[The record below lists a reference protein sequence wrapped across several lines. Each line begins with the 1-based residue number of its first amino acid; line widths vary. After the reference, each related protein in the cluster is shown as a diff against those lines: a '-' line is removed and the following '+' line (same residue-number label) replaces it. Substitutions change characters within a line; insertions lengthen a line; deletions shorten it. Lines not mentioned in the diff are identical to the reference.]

1 MIRIAVD
8 AMGGDKAPREIVTG
22 AIEAARRSVDRFQL
36 ILVGDKTIIEKE
48 LFHHHFIK
56 KLPISIV
63 HASQKVDMHE
73 SAVKSF
79 KEKKDS
85 SIAVAIRLHKEKK
98 ADAVVSAGNTG
109 SVMTNAHFYLKS
121 IQGVDRPA
129 IGTLLPNEE
138 GVGLLIDAG
147 SNVNIKASNFQQFG
161 VMGSIFMKHI
171 LGIKSP
177 RVGLLNIG
185 EEETKGGGVLQQA
198 YKLLSKSTINFI
210 GNIEGRDILKGTADV
225 VVCDGFVGN
234 ILLKF
239 AESLASMLSK
249 SMKRTIRG
257 NLPGTIGLYLL
268 RPSLRKL
275 FKMFDYQEYGGA
287 PLLGINGNC
296 VISHGSSS
304 ARAIRNAIE
313 EAFNMVKNNITQQ
326 INERIKVKKGE
337 IGEK

>member
-8 AMGGDKAPREIVTG
+8 AMGGDNAPKEIVTG
-22 AIEAARRSVDRFQL
+22 VIESARKSSGKYEI
-36 ILVGDKTIIEKE
+36 ILVGDKSSIKRE
-48 LFHHHFIK
+48 LKHHHFIK

-63 HASQKVDMHE
+63 HASQNVGMDE

-85 SIAVAIRLHKEKK
+85 SIAVAIRLHKEGRVN
-98 ADAVVSAGNTG
+98 AVVSAGNTG
-109 SVMTNAHFYLKS
+109 AVMTNAHFYLRT
-121 IQGVDRPA
+121 IAGVERPA

-147 SNVNIKASNFQQFG
+147 SSVNIKASNYQQFG
-161 VMGSIFMKHI
+161 EMGSIFMKYFM
-171 LGIKSP
+171 GIKSP
-177 RVGLLNIG
+177 KVGLLNIG
-185 EEETKGGGVLQQA
+185 EEKTKGGGILQQA
-198 YKLLSKSTINFI
+198 YKLLSKSAVNFI

-239 AESLASMLSK
+239 AESLSGMFSK
-249 SMKRTIRG
+249 SMRRTIRG
-257 NLPGTIGLYLL
+257 NLPGTVGLYLL

-287 PLLGINGNC
+287 PLLGVNGNC
-296 VISHGSSS
+296 VISHGNSS
-304 ARAIRNAIE
+304 ARAIKNAIE
-313 EAFNMVKNNITQQ
+313 EALNMVKNNITRQ
-326 INERIKVKKGE
+326 INERIKEGR
-337 IGEK
+337 IA

>member
-8 AMGGDKAPREIVTG
+8 AMGGDNAPQEIVNG
-22 AIEAARRSVDRFQL
+22 VIEAARRSSDRFEL
-36 ILVGDKTIIEKE
+36 ILVGDKTIIEEE
-48 LFHHHFIK
+48 LTHHHFIK
-56 KLPISIV
+56 KLPLSIV
-63 HASQKVDMHE
+63 HAPQIVGMDE

-85 SIAVAIRLHKEKK
+85 SIAVAVRLHKEKK
-98 ADAVVSAGNTG
+98 VDAVVSAGNTG
-109 SVMTNAHFYLKS
+109 AVMTNAHFYLHP

-129 IGTLLPNEE
+129 IGTLLPNQE
-138 GVGLLIDAG
+138 GVGLLIDVG

-161 VMGSIFMKHI
+161 IMGSIFMQYI
-171 LGIKSP
+171 IGIKSP

-185 EEETKGGGVLQQA
+185 EEESKGGGVLQQA
-198 YKLLSKSTINFI
+198 HRLLSQSTINFI

-239 AESLASMLSK
+239 AESLAGLLSK

-287 PLLGINGNC
+287 PLLGVNGNC

-304 ARAIRNAIE
+304 ARAIKNAIE

-326 INERIKVKKGE
+326 INERIKAKKGE